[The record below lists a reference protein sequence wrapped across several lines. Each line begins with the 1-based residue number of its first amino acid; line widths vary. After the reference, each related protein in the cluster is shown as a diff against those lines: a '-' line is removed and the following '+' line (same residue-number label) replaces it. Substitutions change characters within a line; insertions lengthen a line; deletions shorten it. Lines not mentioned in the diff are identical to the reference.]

1 MQIVLD
7 TNIIF
12 DHWQLSG
19 PNFLVLQK
27 LIRRGKCKLII
38 PEIVFLEVMNKY
50 RQVLSDRTKA
60 VDDLNKLIPNEDK
73 RIQYPD
79 IDQLCREYEDSLIN
93 RLEDLQVEKPSH
105 TDIPHNDIVSR
116 SLTGRRPFSKS
127 GKSDKGY
134 RDTLLWEVILR
145 KVANPDTTTFFI
157 TNNTTDFGT
166 VSNEHQLHSDLLEDI
181 RAQGLPEGSVRLY
194 TNLKQWVSDNGLP
207 CLEEFA
213 REVAENLKDGEYK
226 SFSLRAWFNSNREH
240 FVAALN
246 EQIQEILQTWQ
257 ELEDPTVS
265 YIEDPQSIT
274 IEEIATVD
282 DNTIY
287 LTAEALANVSVD
299 AFIYKW
305 DYDPYSDKYPIMLM
319 DSDWSES
326 YVFAAMA
333 MDLPIKFAAVL
344 DILNEQITSFEM
356 DNIEIFGWCRHC
368 GATILSDAAE
378 GCYKCGKQLVT
389 SSNYN
394 LYS

>member
-12 DHWQLSG
+12 DHWQLDG
-19 PNFLVLQK
+19 PNFLVLEK
-27 LIRRGKCKLII
+27 LIRLNKCGLIV
-38 PEIVFLEVMNKY
+38 PEIVFSEVKNKY
-50 RQVLSDRTKA
+50 KEVLIESVKA
-60 VDDLNKLIPNEDK
+60 VDNLNKLITSEDK
-73 RIQYPD
+73 RIQCPD
-79 IDQLCREYEDSLIN
+79 VDQLCKEYEDSLIK
-93 RLEDLQVEKPSH
+93 RLEDLRAERPSH
-105 TDIPHNDIVSR
+105 TDIPHDDIISR
-116 SLTGRRPFSKS
+116 SLARRRPFSKS
-127 GKSDKGY
+127 EKSDKGY

-181 RAQGLPEGSVRLY
+181 RTQGLPEGSVRLY

-274 IEEIATVD
+274 IEEIATID
-282 DNTIY
+282 ENTVY
-287 LTAEALANVSVD
+287 LTAEVLTEVSVD

-305 DYDPYSDKYPIMLM
+305 DYDPFSREYPIVLV
-319 DSDWSES
+319 DTDWNEL

-333 MDLPIKFAAVL
+333 MVLPIKLSAIF
-344 DILNEQITSFEM
+344 DIYSESIESFEI
-356 DNIEIFGWCRHC
+356 DTIEIWGWCRHC

-378 GCYKCGKQLVT
+378 GCYKCGKQFM
-389 SSNYN
+389 
-394 LYS
+394 